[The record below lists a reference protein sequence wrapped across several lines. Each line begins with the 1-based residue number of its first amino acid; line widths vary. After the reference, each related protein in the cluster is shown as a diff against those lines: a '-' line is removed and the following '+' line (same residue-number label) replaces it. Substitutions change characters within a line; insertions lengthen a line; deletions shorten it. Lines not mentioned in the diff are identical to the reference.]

1 MKIPVDVSHH
11 HHHIQVT
18 FIPTGIATL
27 DAALGGGVPTGRV
40 IEIFGSESSGKT
52 SLALAIA
59 GQVQQMGGH
68 VTFIDVEHSMD
79 IHHAQRMGVDIRK
92 LAVNQPQTMEE
103 ALGVVEKLARAA
115 VSNLIVVCVF
125 WGGALVW

>member
-1 MKIPVDVSHH
+1 MQPAWNQS
-11 HHHIQVT
+11 QVQ

-27 DAALGGGVPTGRV
+27 DVALGGGVPVGRV
-40 IEIFGSESSGKT
+40 IEIYGSESSGKT

-79 IHHAQRMGVDIRK
+79 VRHATRMGVDVRQ

-103 ALGVVEKLARAA
+103 ALGVVERLARAA
-115 VSNLIVVCVF
+115 VTNLIVVC
-125 WGGALVW
+125 